1 MATTK
6 TRKTTFRVQIDA
18 DRCKSC
24 RLCVDFC
31 PKQVLG
37 MTADRLNAKGI
48 TFAQCVRPEQCI
60 GCMACAQVCPDA
72 AIELY
77 KVED

>member
-1 MATTK
+1 MTTTQTGK
-6 TRKTTFRVQIDA
+6 AKFRVQIDA

-37 MTADRLNAKGI
+37 MTTDRLNAKGV
-48 TFAQCVRPEQCI
+48 TFAESVRPEQCI
-60 GCMACAQVCPDA
+60 GCMACTLMCPDA

>member
-1 MATTK
+1 MTATK
-6 TRKTTFRVQIDA
+6 TKRFRVQIDA
-18 DRCKSC
+18 DTCKGC
-24 RLCVDFC
+24 KLCVDFC
-31 PKQVLG
+31 PKDVIE

-48 TFAQCVRPEQCI
+48 TYAACVHPDQCI
-60 GCMACAQVCPDA
+60 GCMACTLVCPDA